1 MSASFFGQTSDQM
14 DQKCP
19 YLTENASYGPNLAVF
34 GPKIHFW
41 GGGSKTLGT
50 LISGTP
56 LSCWKCWL
64 LRLQLAAWDKN
75 VQSMPKKW
83 VFGPKVIFF
92 VWESRFL
99 STGHITSTPGAITF
113 PFGPTQRKI
122 PFRRYGSFWAIL
134 GQKPV
139 KKKKSAKRL
148 TFIMGTFLFAELC
161 LVVARAWLESKL
173 SWIKNKE
180 TRP

>member
-1 MSASFFGQTSDQM
+1 MPIIG
-14 DQKCP
+14 QKCRFW
-19 YLTENASYGPNLAVF
+19 AKF
-34 GPKIHFW
+34 GRFW
-41 GGGSKTLGT
+41 AKNPFLGGGSKTLGT

-64 LRLQLAAWDKN
+64 LRLQLAPWDRN
-75 VQSMPKKW
+75 VQSMPKKKC
-83 VFGPKVIFF
+83 VFGAKSHFF
-92 VWESRFL
+92 VWESRFM

-139 KKKKSAKRL
+139 KKKKSAKSL

>member
-1 MSASFFGQTSDQM
+1 MLIIEAPIGPLG
-14 DQKCP
+14 QKC
-19 YLTENASYGPNLAVF
+19 A
-34 GPKIHFW
+34 IHA
-41 GGGSKTLGT
+41 K
-50 LISGTP
+50 
-56 LSCWKCWL
+56 
-64 LRLQLAAWDKN
+64 
-75 VQSMPKKW
+75 KKW
-83 VFGPKVIFF
+83 VFGAKSHFF
-92 VWESRFL
+92 VWESRFM

-139 KKKKSAKRL
+139 KKKKSAKSL